1 MFILFYVPGTSSD
14 SREGCLVRFMS
25 VNLVKRH
32 GKKTERRRE
41 HSVRS
46 TLLEAMR
53 YYNDS
58 RLSIQDLLFVSI
70 NKTLKVTGNVYISR
84 KVILMHKSRYSSTY
98 LTKDNNRNIHVY
110 CFRDFT

>member
-1 MFILFYVPGTSSD
+1 MFLLFYVPGTSSD

-25 VNLVKRH
+25 VNLVKLKRH
-32 GKKTERRRE
+32 RKKTERRRE

-58 RLSIQDLLFVSI
+58 RLSIQDLPFVSI
-70 NKTLKVTGNVYISR
+70 HKTQKVTGNVYISR
-84 KVILMHKSRYSSTY
+84 SYI
-98 LTKDNNRNIHVY
+98 NP
-110 CFRDFT
+110 